1 MHQRGHV
8 PVVGEAPPA
17 SYDRPATTQCDQPS
31 RPQEDAKKPAP
42 PFLYNWHVL
51 PVALPGVVFVTAM
64 TGELLLT
71 ILTVGALLIYLM
83 LSGGAERNA
92 VIAYICIFIA
102 AQMSAL
108 YSCLP
113 LVWISPVNAPLLV
126 LLNMFLVMTGGW
138 GLVQMKFFIADQPI
152 LAQTIETGLFSL
164 YPVVS
169 LGLTTWLA
177 SYLISVRFAVYLAI
191 FYGFLLMRIFM
202 TPATSSFHKLN
213 PQWKRKQILEDA
225 EVAAVL
231 IVYSVLPISL
241 FFLSHVM
248 AFLQGSVSAMM
259 ELVLVALLP
268 PFLITFIQLR
278 SIYEKCNITP
288 EQVSLARRTAGLCVL
303 LLPCLI
309 LHQSGISAAT
319 IWLLPTVTC
328 YTLLGFSLSRGNHF
342 WVGTALIAML
352 TACLSIFVILS
363 AVPVTIDILLI
374 SPHLLVVILIINAL
388 AVLACV
394 LSAGTG
400 KKYSAYFS
408 LCLLLQSVVFVHSE
422 SLLLARDLYSPP
434 LALLTTLVQFYTITR
449 LNTVR
454 KLTKQIHWLICS
466 VHAMKLPFFV
476 QVALIVPESE
486 TLFGFMACY
495 SSLAVAVIM
504 LRILVYEEGNEL
516 QPTTVTVYAICA
528 TGAGLTFLINVARPA
543 IRQLFGG
550 IGFLPLVLFNLL
562 ATSLAMCK
570 LTLMNMHQ
578 SPRGA
583 RISGVFVALS
593 SFLLL
598 LQAPMIHDLLSPWH
612 LMMLASA
619 VTLQLAC
626 VSSLLEPPNPR
637 LFALVGGVLIGIP
650 LGSTYCTF
658 LYKDVTLLAT
668 MMLKAVSV
676 EAVIVI
682 LLLWR
687 YSIEWRTK
695 NLVQCTV
702 DRFLHGTFIMFAV
715 CSTMLFGLE
724 VHTLA
729 KLTPLWEA
737 LLTTS
742 SGSFLCVVCGG
753 LSIAIRLF
761 CLKWNQQD
769 PFSFQPGLLPTYGNL
784 VTMATYILAI
794 LTNPIQFP
802 EIWNSAS
809 SVILLCLQQD
819 PKIFPS
825 IKTMT
830 RIGVIFAA
838 CVLNLAL
845 FSFSYSLLIV
855 EGVGIFSIME
865 LLGLL
870 LTLPI
875 LVIMVQD
882 LSQPVK
888 YVFPE
893 HSVILWAPVGCVLF
907 VFGSS
912 YASWLLSATS
922 FISGMLLL
930 QRTSLV

>member
-1 MHQRGHV
+1 
-8 PVVGEAPPA
+8 
-17 SYDRPATTQCDQPS
+17 
-31 RPQEDAKKPAP
+31 
-42 PFLYNWHVL
+42 YNWHVL
-51 PVALPGVVFVTAM
+51 PAALPGVVFVTAM

-113 LVWISPVNAPLLV
+113 LVWISPVNTPLLV

-241 FFLSHVM
+241 FFLSHLM
-248 AFLQGSVSAMM
+248 AFLQGSVSAIM

-288 EQVSLARRTAGLCVL
+288 EQVSLARMTTGLCVL

-319 IWLLPTVTC
+319 IWLLPTV
-328 YTLLGFSLSRGNHF
+328 
-342 WVGTALIAML
+342 
-352 TACLSIFVILS
+352 
-363 AVPVTIDILLI
+363 
-374 SPHLLVVILIINAL
+374 
-388 AVLACV
+388 
-394 LSAGTG
+394 
-400 KKYSAYFS
+400 
-408 LCLLLQSVVFVHSE
+408 
-422 SLLLARDLYSPP
+422 
-434 LALLTTLVQFYTITR
+434 
-449 LNTVR
+449 
-454 KLTKQIHWLICS
+454 
-466 VHAMKLPFFV
+466 
-476 QVALIVPESE
+476 ALIVPESE
-486 TLFGFMACY
+486 TLFGFVACY

-516 QPTTVTVYAICA
+516 QPTTVTVYAMCA
-528 TGAGLTFLINVARPA
+528 AGGGLTFLINVARPA

-550 IGFLPLVLFNLL
+550 IEFLPLVLFNLL
-562 ATSLAMCK
+562 VTSLAMCK
-570 LTLMNMHQ
+570 LTVMNMHQ

-598 LQAPMIHDLLSPWH
+598 LQAPMIHFFLSPWH

-658 LYKDVTLLAT
+658 LYKDVTLSAT
-668 MMLKAVSV
+668 MMLTAVSV

-702 DRFLHGTFIMFAV
+702 DRFLHGTFLTFTV
-715 CSTMLFGLE
+715 CSIMLFGLE

-742 SGSFLCVVCGG
+742 SAPFLCVVCCG

-784 VTMATYILAI
+784 VTMATYVLAI

-845 FSFSYSLLIV
+845 FSFSYSLLVV

-922 FISGMLLL
+922 FLSGMLLL